1 MVRNIS
7 SVKHLV
13 DLDEE
18 ALASARAALGTRT
31 IKDTVNTALALA
43 AMDDSRREALAAA
56 LDRLARVELTDQERA
71 DAWR

>member
-1 MVRNIS
+1 VVRNIS

>member
-1 MVRNIS
+1 MTTSIS
-7 SVKHLV
+7 TVKHLV

-31 IKDTVNTALALA
+31 IKETVNTALALA
-43 AMDDSRREALAAA
+43 ARDGRRQEALEAA
-56 LDRLARVELTDQERA
+56 LDRLADVELSDEERA